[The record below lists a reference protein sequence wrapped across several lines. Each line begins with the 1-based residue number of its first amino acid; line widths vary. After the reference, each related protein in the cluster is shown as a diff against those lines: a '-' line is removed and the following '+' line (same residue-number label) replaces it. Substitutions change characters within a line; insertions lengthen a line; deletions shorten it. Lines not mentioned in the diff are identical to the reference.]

1 MSRIELLDEATIN
14 KIAAGEVIERPLSV
28 VKELVEN
35 ALDAGAGAVTIEI
48 KGGGIDF
55 IRVTDNGAGI
65 PAEEVRL
72 AFTPH
77 ATSKIRSADDL
88 FDIRSL
94 GFRGE
99 ALSTIAAVAQI
110 EMITKTPGS
119 LTGVLY
125 RADGGKEISFEEVG
139 CADGTT
145 FIARN
150 LFFHVPAR
158 RKFLKSAMTE
168 AGYINEFVQQIAIA
182 RSDIAFK
189 FVVNNTNKLVTNG
202 NGSVKDN
209 IYRVYGRDISDE
221 ILPVKASDNGMS
233 ISGYIAKPV
242 VARNNR
248 SQEIFFVNG
257 HSVEDRILQ
266 KAVEAAYK
274 PFLMQHK
281 FPFVYLFLSLDP
293 GMVDVNVHPR
303 KTEVKFSLGNTV
315 FDFTER
321 AVESVLRSGELIN
334 KVELVPEK
342 KTEYRPEKKAPEPF
356 ERKKD
361 FDIDHLSDIMSGQ
374 SDSESDSGFF
384 VERGLK
390 TGSLIPEQSVEHGPQ
405 IPNVEQSVGHGP
417 RIPNVEQSVGNGP
430 QIPNVEQSVEHGPQI
445 PGKEHGSGIPD
456 TVQKSGAPDPAR
468 EPVTPDVVR
477 ETPDVVRETP
487 DVVRE
492 TGTPYITEN
501 VTASQM
507 ELFEERAID
516 PSNRPYFRIVGC
528 VFDTY
533 WIIEYKDKMFMIDQH
548 AAHEKVMYERF
559 TKEYRDKQV
568 VSQYVEPPVLITVAG
583 RQEETIERYSEAFAS
598 LGFEIERFEGNEYAL
613 RAVPSGFMKLEEKD
627 IFTGLLDE
635 LSEELK
641 ETEDVSVIHDRL
653 AQMSCKAAVK
663 GGNRL
668 SLKEAE
674 ELLSEL
680 LSLDN
685 PYNCP
690 HGRPTMVEF
699 SKRDIEKFF
708 KRIV

>member
-1 MSRIELLDEATIN
+1 MNTLSKIELLDEATIN
-14 KIAAGEVIERPLSV
+14 KIAAGEVVERPLSV

-35 ALDAGAGAVTIEI
+35 SIDSGADSITIEI
-48 KGGGIDF
+48 RGGGIDF
-55 IRVTDNGAGI
+55 IRVTDNGSGI
-65 PAEEVRL
+65 PVDEVRL

-88 FDIRSL
+88 FDVRSL

-99 ALSTIAAVAQI
+99 ALSTIAAVAQV
-110 EMITKTPGS
+110 EMVTKTKDS

-125 RADGGKEISFEEVG
+125 KIDGGREVSYEEVG
-139 CADGTT
+139 AGEGTT
-145 FIARN
+145 FITRN

-168 AGYINEFVQQIAIA
+168 AGYITEFVQKIAIE

-189 FVVNNTNKLVTNG
+189 YVVNNDNKLVTTG

-209 IYRVYGRDISDE
+209 IYRVYGRDISDA
-221 ILPVKASDNGMS
+221 ILPVNASDNGMS

-248 SQEIFFVNG
+248 NLEIFFVNG
-257 HSVEDRILQ
+257 HAVSDKILE

-303 KTEVKFSLGNTV
+303 KSEVKFSLGSTV
-315 FDFTER
+315 YDFVER
-321 AVESVLRSGELIN
+321 SAESVLRGIELIN
-334 KVELVPEK
+334 KVELAPGK
-342 KTEYRPEKKAPEPF
+342 KEEYKTEKKAPEPF
-356 ERKKD
+356 ERQRAEHDTVSARTLGGYGISSERMKSDNKQALLEESKASD
-361 FDIDHLSDIMSGQ
+361 DVIDRLNNFDNTDAQTGNK
-374 SDSESDSGFF
+374 GFF
-384 VERGLK
+384 VEMGELD
-390 TGSLIPEQSVEHGPQ
+390 P
-405 IPNVEQSVGHGP
+405 VEQ
-417 RIPNVEQSVGNGP
+417 
-430 QIPNVEQSVEHGPQI
+430 
-445 PGKEHGSGIPD
+445 GSGIYSGTAD
-456 TVQKSGAPDPAR
+456 SELNSQGYVRESSGADEYISGSGDKISGSVGGPK
-468 EPVTPDVVR
+468 TSIKNQNILQ
-477 ETPDVVRETP
+477 ETKAEQLD
-487 DVVRE
+487 
-492 TGTPYITEN
+492 
-501 VTASQM
+501 
-507 ELFEERAID
+507 LFEEKIIK
-516 PSNRPYFRIVGC
+516 PSNKPDFNIIGC

-533 WIIEYKDKMFMIDQH
+533 WIIEYKDKMIMIDQH

-559 TKEYRDKQV
+559 VKEYKERKV
-568 VSQYVEPPVLITVAG
+568 VSQYVDPPVLISVTG
-583 RQEETIERYSEAFAS
+583 RQEETIERYAEAFTS

-613 RAVPSGFMKLEEKD
+613 RAVPSGFMKLENKE
-627 IFTGLLDE
+627 IFMGLLDE
-635 LSEELK
+635 LT
-641 ETEDVSVIHDRL
+641 ETTIDTADVSVIHDRL

-668 SLKEAE
+668 SLMEAD
-674 ELLSEL
+674 ELLTEL
-680 LSLDN
+680 LSLEN

-699 SKRDIEKFF
+699 SERDLEKFF

>member
-35 ALDAGAGAVTIEI
+35 SIDAGATAVTIEI
-48 KGGGIDF
+48 KGGGTDF

-65 PAEEVRL
+65 AADEVRL

-77 ATSKIRSADDL
+77 ATSKIRNADDL
-88 FDIRSL
+88 FDVRSL

-99 ALSTIAAVAQI
+99 ALSTIAAVAQT
-110 EMITKTPGS
+110 ELITKTAES

-125 RADGGKEISFEEVG
+125 RIDGGREISCEEVG
-139 CADGTT
+139 CAEGTT

-168 AGYINEFVQQIAIA
+168 AGYITEFVQKIAIE

-189 FVVNNTNKLVTNG
+189 YIVNNDVKLVTTG

-209 IYRVYGRDISDE
+209 IYRIYGRDISDAC
-221 ILPVKASDNGMS
+221 LPVNSSDNGMS
-233 ISGYIAKPV
+233 LSGYAARPV

-248 SQEIFFVNG
+248 SLEIFFVNG
-257 HSVEDRILQ
+257 HAVGDKVLE

-303 KTEVKFSLGNTV
+303 KSEVKFSLANTV
-315 FDFTER
+315 FDFVER
-321 AVESVLRSGELIN
+321 SLEETLKRTELIN
-334 KVELVPEK
+334 RVELSPEDKSEYIPEK
-342 KTEYRPEKKAPEPF
+342 SSPEPF
-356 ERKKD
+356 ESGEAHRTVIAASGENKGEDEKA
-361 FDIDHLSDIMSGQ
+361 DIDHLALLSGRSQ
-374 SDSESDSGFF
+374 KDEVSGFF
-384 VERGLK
+384 VE
-390 TGSLIPEQSVEHGPQ
+390 TGEPEPAVMEPDIS
-405 IPNVEQSVGHGP
+405 
-417 RIPNVEQSVGNGP
+417 
-430 QIPNVEQSVEHGPQI
+430 
-445 PGKEHGSGIPD
+445 KEYRAETREETD
-456 TVQKSGAPDPAR
+456 KREAVQL
-468 EPVTPDVVR
+468 
-477 ETPDVVRETP
+477 
-487 DVVRE
+487 
-492 TGTPYITEN
+492 
-501 VTASQM
+501 
-507 ELFEERAID
+507 ELFEEKIIQ
-516 PSNRPYFRIVGC
+516 PSNRTDFRIVGC

-533 WIIEYKDKMFMIDQH
+533 WIIEYKDRMILIDQH

-559 TKEYRDKQV
+559 TEEYRHKKV
-568 VSQYVEPPVLITVAG
+568 VSQYVDPPVIITVSG
-583 RQEETIERYSEAFAS
+583 RQEETIERYSEAFVS
-598 LGFEIERFEGNEYAL
+598 LGFEIERFEGSEYAL
-613 RAVPSGFMKLEEKD
+613 RAVPSGFMKLENKE

-635 LSEELK
+635 LSENV
-641 ETEDVSVIHDRL
+641 TDTADISVIHDRL

-668 SLKEAE
+668 SLMEAE
-674 ELLSEL
+674 ELLTSL
-680 LSLDN
+680 LSLEN

-699 SKRDIEKFF
+699 SERDLEKFF